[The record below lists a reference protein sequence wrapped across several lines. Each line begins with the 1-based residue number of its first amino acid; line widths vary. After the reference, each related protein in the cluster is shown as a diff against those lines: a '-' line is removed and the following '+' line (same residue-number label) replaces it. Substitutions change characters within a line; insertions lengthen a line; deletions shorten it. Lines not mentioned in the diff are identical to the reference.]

1 MEATGTESD
10 LYPVSFILAVADV
23 MRVVC
28 VCVGRG
34 VECV

>member
-23 MRVVC
+23 MRVVH
-28 VCVGRG
+28 VGRG
-34 VECV
+34 VECVYV